1 MADSKG
7 SSGKGSAP
15 KPGSGNIGNIGPKM
29 PPDDCFP
36 IAPERLPA
44 RPRHPTVAAAD
55 APEHPW

>member
-36 IAPERLPA
+36 IGRSGK
-44 RPRHPTVAAAD
+44 
-55 APEHPW
+55 